1 MAIIKQQVAKP
12 FLKRPVAHGF
22 PRAIAKVYGAKA
34 ATVLRHLAHKVRK
47 STKERDGKRWTY
59 NPLTELS
66 KKSFPYIPPS
76 TLGVLLKEME
86 AVKLIEIGK
95 FNKWAHDRTQWFHV
109 PQPNLDDAE
118 KDLIMF
124 DVKVAVAHG
133 LPEAVLITNLRYFLT
148 SKVLKKKPPYEHEM
162 SPTALATLLPMFSK
176 QTIKRALTTLKK
188 AGLIIKVSKTKPI
201 YTLPSTDE
209 DIGSFLVGMSPKLV
223 DEVQNETGKVQNET

>member
-1 MAIIKQQVAKP
+1 
-12 FLKRPVAHGF
+12 
-22 PRAIAKVYGAKA
+22 
-34 ATVLRHLAHKVRK
+34 
-47 STKERDGKRWTY
+47 
-59 NPLTELS
+59 
-66 KKSFPYIPPS
+66 
-76 TLGVLLKEME
+76 ME
-86 AVKLIEIGK
+86 AAKLIEIGK

-133 LPEAVLITNLRYFLT
+133 LPEAVLITNLRYFLHQ
-148 SKVLKKKPPYEHEM
+148 KLKKMKGPYEHEM
-162 SPTALATLLPMFSK
+162 SPTTLATLLPFFSK

-201 YTLPSTDE
+201 YTLPTTDE